1 MLCFS
6 HFPPKNV
13 LFEAFVL
20 VLPRSRPLDDLPSE
34 PWDYKIAGLV
44 ELELRLE
51 PEFMKTG
58 VSLGECDVEP
68 RKLALFPM
76 SFVLWRRKVPDKMVT
91 KPHSSVAI
99 CNPL

>member
-1 MLCFS
+1 
-6 HFPPKNV
+6 
-13 LFEAFVL
+13 
-20 VLPRSRPLDDLPSE
+20 
-34 PWDYKIAGLV
+34 
-44 ELELRLE
+44 
-51 PEFMKTG
+51 MKTG

-68 RKLALFPM
+68 RKLVLFPM